1 MSTDQRDWF
10 EPRISEHIGFV
21 QDVNL
26 WIQAVKL
33 RQEEAKKVSD
43 EIQPEDSVSVTSKK
57 SKKSK
62 SVSAASRTSAA
73 HSEQFKVELEIPAL
87 LAKSATLKRKQAL
100 EEHKLQLKAEK
111 EELELQAGLAAAD
124 AQLAVLR
131 KYEG

>member
-57 SKKSK
+57 SKNLSL
-62 SVSAASRTSAA
+62 S
-73 HSEQFKVELEIPAL
+73 AL
-87 LAKSATLKRKQAL
+87 LL
-100 EEHKLQLKAEK
+100 EHRQLI
-111 EELELQAGLAAAD
+111 LSS
-124 AQLAVLR
+124 
-131 KYEG
+131 